1 MGGIDEYIE
10 RELNNLKEA
19 YGNGCEGALQDAL
32 LICYKYQKR
41 PPNWMFEALA
51 IQGVKYLKGVKSKER
66 QNKSGRPRREDTP
79 WLERRKKDMIDYE
92 RAETVRECREHGF
105 SWEDA
110 CEAASK
116 ILIGSYAA
124 GGRDAMENSYKSC
137 QKGMRE
143 NPSRYIIL
151 KTIRVPN
158 DRRPI
163 PEEVLQMKRKGRKQ
177 G

>member
-1 MGGIDEYIE
+1 MNGIDEYID
-10 RELNNLKEA
+10 RELDKLKEA
-19 YGNGCEGALQDAL
+19 YGKGCEGALQDAL
-32 LICYKYQKR
+32 LICYEYKKL
-41 PPNWMFEALA
+41 PPDWMFTSLLK
-51 IQGVKYLKGVKSKER
+51 QGIKYLEGGNPKER
-66 QNKSGRPRREDTP
+66 RNKKGRSKREDIT
-79 WLERRKKDMIDYE
+79 WVQRYKKDRIDYE
-92 RAETVRECREHGF
+92 RAETVIECVEHGF

-110 CEAASK
+110 YEAASK

-124 GGRDAMENSYKSC
+124 GGRDTMEKSYKSC

-151 KTIRVPN
+151 KTVRAPN

-163 PEEVLQMKRKGRKQ
+163 PKEVLQMKRKGRKQ